1 MRKTLYYILM
11 IMLVAV
17 QTLSAAP
24 AKKTNSKKA
33 GSKKEWKGANRNLH
47 HIAFWGGA
55 GYSGLVNKS
64 ANSRFIGG
72 GGGLLGVG
80 YEYRYDHFI
89 LHAGPEFRIFS
100 SMDKISFPHPY
111 DVTMMA
117 EGYNQIKHYTFGD
130 PVRENHVAGQV
141 MLPIL
146 LGGQWDKWY
155 FMAGMKVGYTV
166 LGTYNQRGTVTT
178 SITDLS
184 AFDPNW
190 TDMPTHNILT
200 DAPYRIKGN
209 YNYGLDLTASAEVG
223 VYINGFL
230 GDEWNKRNKARK
242 YPLHLRAALF
252 MDYGVMNL
260 AKGSQGPIAVAD
272 ENSITT
278 RSLHSS
284 DWASQRINSLLV
296 GVKVTALLQ
305 MNKPQPPK
313 PDKPT
318 MVLHVADSRTDKP
331 IPSVAV
337 EMKALDK
344 PKAKPIR
351 KTANSRGT
359 MVVKLATG
367 GYHMDLTHPD
377 YIPLEHEYSHGEWGD
392 TLELAMTPRPEFRCF
407 VRDAKSDSL
416 LASTITFL
424 NIADDKVLASANT
437 NEKTGAAQL
446 RLPLNTSLRIH
457 IEAVNHFALTAPLE
471 SIEGEYTYYL
481 EPIVKKRVII
491 LHNLF
496 FATNETTIL
505 PESKSSMQDLY
516 DLMNENPE
524 IRIRIT
530 GHTDNV
536 GSDEANQKLSEGRA
550 NSVREEL
557 IRRGIAPE
565 RIEAEGKGESQPITT
580 NDTEEGRAQ
589 NRRVEF
595 VIL

>member
-1 MRKTLYYILM
+1 
-11 IMLVAV
+11 
-17 QTLSAAP
+17 
-24 AKKTNSKKA
+24 
-33 GSKKEWKGANRNLH
+33 
-47 HIAFWGGA
+47 
-55 GYSGLVNKS
+55 
-64 ANSRFIGG
+64 
-72 GGGLLGVG
+72 
-80 YEYRYDHFI
+80 
-89 LHAGPEFRIFS
+89 
-100 SMDKISFPHPY
+100 
-111 DVTMMA
+111 
-117 EGYNQIKHYTFGD
+117 
-130 PVRENHVAGQV
+130 

-416 LASTITFL
+416 IASAITFV
-424 NIADDKVLASANT
+424 NTVDEKVVALANT
-437 NEKTGAAQL
+437 DAKNGAAQL

-457 IEAVNHFALTAPLE
+457 IESENHFALTEPLE
-471 SIEGEYTYYL
+471 RIEGEYTYYL
-481 EPIVKKRVII
+481 EPIIKKRAII

-550 NSVREEL
+550 NSVRDEL

>member
-11 IMLVAV
+11 IMLVAA

-89 LHAGPEFRIFS
+89 LNAGPEFRIFS
-100 SMDKISFPHPY
+100 SMDKISFPYPY
-111 DVTMMA
+111 DVAMMA

-130 PVRENHVAGQV
+130 PMRENHVAGQV

-416 LASTITFL
+416 IASAITFV
-424 NIADDKVLASANT
+424 NTVDEKVVALANT
-437 NEKTGAAQL
+437 DAKNGAAQL

-457 IEAVNHFALTAPLE
+457 IESENHFALTEPLE
-471 SIEGEYTYYL
+471 RIEGEYTYYL
-481 EPIVKKRVII
+481 EPIIKKRAII

-524 IRIRIT
+524 IM
-530 GHTDNV
+530 
-536 GSDEANQKLSEGRA
+536 
-550 NSVREEL
+550 SVRTK
-557 IRRGIAPE
+557 RTRSYPKAARTVYGTSSSA
-565 RIEAEGKGESQPITT
+565 A
-580 NDTEEGRAQ
+580 A
-589 NRRVEF
+589 
-595 VIL
+595 